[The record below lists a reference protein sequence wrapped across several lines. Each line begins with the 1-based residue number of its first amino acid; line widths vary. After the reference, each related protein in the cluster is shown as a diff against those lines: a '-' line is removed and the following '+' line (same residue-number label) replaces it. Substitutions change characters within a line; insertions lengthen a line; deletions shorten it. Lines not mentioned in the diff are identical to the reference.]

1 VQIGSVTTLNST
13 SWLRLAIVGA
23 LLAGLFALGFT
34 VLQPFIVST
43 IWAGIL
49 SYVTWPFYLRVT
61 RWCRGSRAVGGLL
74 MTLLLTAA
82 LLVPTASMAVLLQS
96 ELGDA
101 YRDIVGALS
110 RQQGLP
116 DALLRLPLIGG
127 LLHDLN
133 TRMLADPQALRATL
147 QNLFNSSYGQIT
159 AVVGTV
165 GRNLGKLFITVIS
178 LYFFFRD
185 GDRLAQQIRDMLA
198 QILGERIDA
207 YVSAIGQ
214 TVKAVLISLVLCAL
228 AQGILAG
235 LGYWVAGVQAP
246 LFAAVVTTLAALIP
260 FAVPIV
266 WGSIVA
272 WLFAVGQSTAAVGL
286 LLWCVLVVS
295 WVDNLIRPIV
305 ISNTARIPFLLV
317 MFGVL
322 GGLGAFGLV
331 GMFVGP
337 VILAVLL
344 AVWREWRT
352 ERKVPESAG

>member
-1 VQIGSVTTLNST
+1 MNTMSAAP
-13 SWLRLAIVGA
+13 WMRRAIVGA
-23 LLAGLFALGFT
+23 LLAGLFVLGFD
-34 VLQPFIVST
+34 VLQPFIVPT

-49 SYVTWPFYLRVT
+49 SYVTWSFYLRVT
-61 RWCRGSRAVGGLL
+61 GWCGGSRAIGALL

-82 LLVPTASMAVLLQS
+82 LLVPTASMALLLRS

-101 YRDIVGALS
+101 YRDIVAALS

-116 DALLRLPLIGG
+116 ESWLRLPLVGHW
-127 LLHDLN
+127 LQELN
-133 TRMLADPQALRATL
+133 ARMLSDPQALRTTL

-159 AVVGTV
+159 DIVGNV
-165 GRNLGKLFITVIS
+165 GRNLAKLFITVIS
-178 LYFFFRD
+178 LYFFYRD
-185 GDRLAQQIRDMLA
+185 GDRLAHQVRNVLG
-198 QILGERIDA
+198 QILGERVDA
-207 YVSAIGQ
+207 YAHAIGQ

-228 AQGILAG
+228 AQGVLAG
-235 LGYWVAGVQAP
+235 LGYWAAGVPAP
-246 LFAAVVTTLAALIP
+246 IFAAAVTTLAALIP

-266 WGSIVA
+266 WGSIVV
-272 WLFAVGQSTAAVGL
+272 WLFAVDQTTPAIGL

-305 ISNTARIPFLLV
+305 ISNSTRIPFLLV

-331 GMFVGP
+331 GLFVGP

-344 AVWREWRT
+344 AVWREWRA
-352 ERKVPESAG
+352 ERVLPELPG

>member
-1 VQIGSVTTLNST
+1 MTTEAASAAR
-13 SWLRLAIVGA
+13 WMRLAMIGG
-23 LLAGLFALGFT
+23 LLAGLFVLGFN
-34 VLQPFIVST
+34 VLQPFIVPT

-61 RWCRGSRAVGGLL
+61 GWCGGSRAVAALL

-82 LLVPTASMAVLLQS
+82 LLVPTAGMAVLLRT

-101 YRDIVGALS
+101 YRDIVAALS

-116 DALLRLPLIGG
+116 EG
-127 LLHDLN
+127 LLHLPLVGHWLQELN
-133 TRMLADPQALRATL
+133 DRMLSDPQALRNTL
-147 QNLFNSSYGQIT
+147 QTLFNNSYGQIT
-159 AVVGTV
+159 GIVGNV

-178 LYFFFRD
+178 LYFFYRD
-185 GDRLAQQIRDMLA
+185 GDRLAQQVRNVLGR
-198 QILGERIDA
+198 ILGERVDA
-207 YVSAIGQ
+207 YAVAIGH

-228 AQGILAG
+228 AQGVLAG

-246 LFAAVVTTLAALIP
+246 IFAAVVTMLAALIP

-272 WLFAVGQSTAAVGL
+272 WLFAVGQTTAAIGL

-295 WVDNLIRPIV
+295 WVDNLVRPIV
-305 ISNTARIPFLLV
+305 ISSTTRIPFLLV

-331 GMFVGP
+331 GLFLGP

-344 AVWREWRT
+344 AVWREWRA
-352 ERKVPESAG
+352 ERGSSEQPD